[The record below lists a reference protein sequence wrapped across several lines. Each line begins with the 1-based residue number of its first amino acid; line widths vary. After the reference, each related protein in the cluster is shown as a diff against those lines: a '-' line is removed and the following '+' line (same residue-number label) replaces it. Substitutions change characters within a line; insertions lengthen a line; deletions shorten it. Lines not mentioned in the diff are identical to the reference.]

1 MIKSR
6 VSSLNVRS
14 IRSVYRRAAIFKLFT
29 ALPCDILC
37 LQECILSEEPKV
49 AGWTQG
55 PAVWSLNNRKSGGV
69 CVLFKSNSFKIKRVV
84 HVDRGRC
91 VLIFF

>member
-1 MIKSR
+1 MIKLR

-14 IRSVYRRAAIFKLFT
+14 IKSVYRRAAMFKLFA

-37 LQECILSEEPKV
+37 LQVCNLSEEPKV

-55 PAVWSLNNRKSGGV
+55 PAIWSLNNKKSGGGM
-69 CVLFKSNSFKIKRVV
+69 CALQK
-84 HVDRGRC
+84 
-91 VLIFF
+91 